1 MGLSS
6 KQVVINRDGLDW
18 SQSLL
23 QQAQSTTL
31 QPPSKPPTLS
41 TTSMRRQQQQQQPP
55 PEPLKC
61 PRCDSSNT
69 KFCYYNNYN
78 KSQPRH
84 FCRTCKRHWTKGGTL
99 RNVPIGGGRKNKRAK
114 KSNTAAAA
122 TTTTCTTTTTTTTTA
137 AAAIDNRLNSH
148 LMFQAQQPIMLQN
161 NNIVPNLN
169 PPSDDH
175 DQKSISEILYQAVLI
190 RPPLPPPPS
199 SSFPIQQS
207 LLSSDLLE
215 DDKSLVINTSRAK
228 TLLSTNSSLPIP
240 ASLSTSS
247 SPFDS
252 FSSSF
257 QASDI
262 VCNVNY
268 GHDDQFKFMA
278 ESTVTSCNSQPPWQ
292 VPEATTSNG
301 MDNMPS
307 YLNWDDIDTLV
318 STDHINLPW
327 DDSHDIVKP

>member
-6 KQVVINRDGLDW
+6 KQVDVNRDGLDW

-23 QQAQSTTL
+23 QANLQAKPAAISTTA
-31 QPPSKPPTLS
+31 
-41 TTSMRRQQQQQQPP
+41 MRRHQQQNQQPP

-84 FCRTCKRHWTKGGTL
+84 FCRACKRHWTKGGTL
-99 RNVPIGGGRKNKRAK
+99 RNVPVGGGRKNKRAK
-114 KSNTAAAA
+114 KSNTATAAA
-122 TTTTCTTTTTTTTTA
+122 TTATTTSATTTA
-137 AAAIDNRLNSH
+137 ATVAMDNRLNSH
-148 LMFQAQQPIMLQN
+148 VFFQAQQPIRLQN
-161 NNIVPNLN
+161 SGNILPADL
-169 PPSDDH
+169 H
-175 DQKSISEILYQAVLI
+175 DQKSISEILYQAVMI
-190 RPPLPPPPS
+190 QPPPPPPS
-199 SSFPIQQS
+199 VFPVQKGLMSSGLFE
-207 LLSSDLLE
+207 E
-215 DDKSLVINTSRAK
+215 DKNLMNTSSRAK
-228 TLLSTNSSLPIP
+228 SFLSGTTNSSLPFP
-240 ASLSTSS
+240 ASFSSSTS

-252 FSSSF
+252 FASSF
-257 QASDI
+257 QAPDNI

-268 GHDDQFKFMA
+268 GRDQDQFKFMA

-292 VPEATTSNG
+292 QVPEAATSNG

-327 DDSHDIVKP
+327 DDSHDINIKP